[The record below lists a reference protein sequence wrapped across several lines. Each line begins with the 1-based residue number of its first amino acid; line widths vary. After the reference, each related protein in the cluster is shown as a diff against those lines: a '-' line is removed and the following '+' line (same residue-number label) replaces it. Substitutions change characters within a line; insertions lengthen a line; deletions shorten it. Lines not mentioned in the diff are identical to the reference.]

1 MLFNPDGDEDRRTS
15 VFHLLEQACF
25 ELAEVSYKIHNSGI
39 AEAQPLANGHRP
51 LYKGFLYSRMMWSEP
66 AIVTCWL
73 F

>member
-1 MLFNPDGDEDRRTS
+1 MFNLDGDEDRHAS

-39 AEAQPLANGHRP
+39 AEAQTLANGHRP
-51 LYKGFLYSRMMWSEP
+51 LYRGFLYSRMMWSKT
-66 AIVTCWL
+66 AIAV